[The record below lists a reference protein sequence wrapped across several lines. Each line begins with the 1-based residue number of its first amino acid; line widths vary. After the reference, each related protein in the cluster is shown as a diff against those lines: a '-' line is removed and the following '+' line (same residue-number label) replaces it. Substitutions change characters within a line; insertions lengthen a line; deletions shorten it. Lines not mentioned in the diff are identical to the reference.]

1 MFYVAWL
8 LLRIGFMA
16 VAGGVGFR
24 LVEMRRRREE
34 ESGRRPSLAEIAIRE
49 DIVGFLL
56 LLPLQRMIEKREK
69 RAEPKVG
76 ASSTKNSKDRACI
89 AGAQS

>member
-34 ESGRRPSLAEIAIRE
+34 ESGRRPSLAGIDIRE

-56 LLPLQRMIEKREK
+56 LLPRQRMIEKRE
-69 RAEPKVG
+69 
-76 ASSTKNSKDRACI
+76 
-89 AGAQS
+89 